1 MKRAQLLLTF
11 LLTTFTYA
19 QIPANYYDSA
29 VGLDGYALKTELK
42 NITTTGHVNQG
53 YNALWTAYQTTDRDL
68 YYENDNSVL
77 DIYSENPTGA
87 DPYNFTITTNQ
98 CGTFSVEGDCYNREH
113 IVPQSTF
120 SNAAPMRTDVH
131 HVYPTDGKTN
141 SLRSAFPFGIVATA
155 TITSL
160 NGSKL
165 GNSAVAGYSGTVF
178 EPLDEFKGDIAR
190 AFFYFATRYE
200 DTVGTYP
207 FDMFDGTNDHVFQNW
222 SLTMLFD
229 WHYNIDP
236 VDQRDIDR
244 NNASYNFQGNANPFI
259 SHPEYANSIWNPIP
273 DNEAPTVPT
282 NLVASNPASTTID
295 LTWTASTDNI
305 GVTIYNVYIDGVFYI
320 TTNSNANTFTVS
332 GLTPETTYSFTIL
345 AKDGSGNTSALSTAA
360 SGTTIASSPT
370 IGDLYFSEYI
380 EGSGNNKAIEIA
392 NFSGNTI
399 TDLSIYDIRLSAN
412 GNTMWTTTYS
422 FPSGVSIPNND
433 VYVIANSGLAVC
445 TTVVDNLNNTI
456 TGFNGNDALGLFKN
470 GILIDLLGTL
480 GNNTTYASNTT
491 LVRNAIIT
499 EGNTVFDINEW
510 TSFSSDTCT
519 NLGQHIQATLSIDPT
534 KSNDFKIYPN
544 PVKGNFLNIDVK
556 QNTRFEI
563 YTILGKKVLE
573 GNATLTNKDINVSIL
588 DKGIYIIKL
597 KTPNGNPSKK
607 LIRQ

>member
-282 NLVASNPASTTID
+282 NLVASNPASTTI
-295 LTWTASTDNI
+295 
-305 GVTIYNVYIDGVFYI
+305 
-320 TTNSNANTFTVS
+320 
-332 GLTPETTYSFTIL
+332 
-345 AKDGSGNTSALSTAA
+345 
-360 SGTTIASSPT
+360 ASSPT